1 MRFTSPWLRK
11 LTGLAVTATTR
22 SWMSTLDIAGCLY
35 DPASDPIHPDF
46 QGPAIFVL
54 WHEYIPVPYYV
65 RPRGRMALLVSRH
78 ADAEWL
84 TQAARYSGLGTV
96 RGSTGRGGAAALLD
110 VMGSDRPV
118 NLAITPDGP
127 RGPRRKMSMGAVF
140 LASQTQWPVIVFAS
154 GYDRPWR
161 LPTWDQFAVPRPY
174 SRCRSIIGPPT
185 RVPPDLDRAGL
196 EAYRQMLE
204 QQLLILTD
212 AAEKW
217 AESGKRWPRQLPG
230 RVRKLVPY
238 SLRIKRSQ
246 VRPSSAS

>member
-1 MRFTSPWLRK
+1 
-11 LTGLAVTATTR
+11 
-22 SWMSTLDIAGCLY
+22 
-35 DPASDPIHPDF
+35 
-46 QGPAIFVL
+46 
-54 WHEYIPVPYYV
+54 
-65 RPRGRMALLVSRH
+65 MALLVSRH

-204 QQLLILTD
+204 QQLLTLTD

-238 SLRIKRSQ
+238 SLRVKRNQ
-246 VRPSSAS
+246 GRPSSTS